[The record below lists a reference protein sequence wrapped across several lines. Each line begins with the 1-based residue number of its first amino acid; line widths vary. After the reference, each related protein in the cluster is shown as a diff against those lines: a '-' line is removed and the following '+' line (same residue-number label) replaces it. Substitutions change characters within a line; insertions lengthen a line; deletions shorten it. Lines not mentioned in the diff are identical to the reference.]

1 MTITNGYCSLD
12 DVKHSNRLNIA
23 SSDSGADDLL
33 EAIIEGVS
41 RKIDDECHRFFYL
54 TSSQTRW
61 YRPLTSEDVFI
72 DDIPADSDLS
82 AIAIDTD
89 DDGTVNNTLT
99 AITDYV
105 LEPYNAPLDGKPYQK
120 ITRRRRGQFLFPTGA
135 DKSVAVTAAFGW
147 TAIPKP
153 VVEACK
159 LQVERIFM
167 RGGTPLGSN
176 SMTALGKM
184 TLTIPSLDPDV
195 CGMLQPYILKRRGFG

>member
-1 MTITNGYCSLD
+1 MTITNGYCTLD

-33 EAIIEGVS
+33 EAVIEGVS
-41 RKIDDECHRFFYL
+41 RKIDDECHRFFYQ
-54 TSSQTRW
+54 TASQVRW
-61 YRPLTSEDVFI
+61 YMPRTSEDVFI
-72 DDIPADSDLS
+72 DDIAADSDITS
-82 AIAIDTD
+82 VAIDTD
-89 DDGTVNNTLT
+89 DDGTVNSTFT
-99 AITDYV
+99 AGTDYV

-135 DKSVAVTAAFGW
+135 NKSVAVTAAFGW
-147 TAIPKP
+147 SAIPKP

-195 CGMLQPYILKRRGFG
+195 CGMLEPYILKRRGFG